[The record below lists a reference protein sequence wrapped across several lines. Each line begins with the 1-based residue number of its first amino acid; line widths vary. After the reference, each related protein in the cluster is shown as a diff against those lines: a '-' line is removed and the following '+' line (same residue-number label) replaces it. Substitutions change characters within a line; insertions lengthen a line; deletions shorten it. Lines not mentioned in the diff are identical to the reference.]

1 MLRQSR
7 KKTKYK
13 LMANYISECLEKFRA
28 LPLFIQEAVGGF
40 EALQVIDKL
49 EQKYDIKLGFFVI
62 LVAIGELRMEDIE
75 QYLQI
80 KYKLS
85 SESAAELNDIMQE
98 QIFGPAIEIAVTDI
112 NNSSNYYKL
121 DLVGKKKFLRDLFRT
136 KLGTIIVLQPE
147 IAAEINDEILEIL
160 LQDFK
165 DNNFTFKSDLEKAL
179 YDNEEKFIGRQL
191 MADGKL
197 SLTIGN
203 WLLDF
208 VNQKGSDYFDNVILS
223 DYLANSVN
231 ARQLDNN
238 DKKLLAKILV
248 LYRNLKF
255 FPKSLENL
263 PPEKWGIIPI
273 ETAKEQPLGSNRQGA
288 APVRQENDWDLAQL
302 TELERK
308 AIEEE
313 KK

>member
-1 MLRQSR
+1 M
-7 KKTKYK
+7 
-13 LMANYISECLEKFRA
+13 
-28 LPLFIQEAVGGF
+28 
-40 EALQVIDKL
+40 
-49 EQKYDIKLGFFVI
+49 
-62 LVAIGELRMEDIE
+62 
-75 QYLQI
+75 
-80 KYKLS
+80 
-85 SESAAELNDIMQE
+85 
-98 QIFGPAIEIAVTDI
+98 
-112 NNSSNYYKL
+112 
-121 DLVGKKKFLRDLFRT
+121 VGKKKFLRDLFRT

-208 VNQKGSDYFDNVILS
+208 VNQKAVIILIM
-223 DYLANSVN
+223 DFVRLFANS